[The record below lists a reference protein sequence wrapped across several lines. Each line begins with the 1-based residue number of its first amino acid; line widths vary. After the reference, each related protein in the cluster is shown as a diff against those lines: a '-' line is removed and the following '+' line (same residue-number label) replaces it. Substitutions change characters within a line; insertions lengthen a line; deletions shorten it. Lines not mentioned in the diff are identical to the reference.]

1 MTEKVSQSWATWQVV
16 VFWSLWLLLLF
27 PAYFAAHGVWLIGM
41 PMFAGFHET
50 VDVVLLGIMVA
61 TLLLLT
67 FMAARLA
74 LHFHRHAKSFW
85 RLLTGLLVG
94 LLGVPLLSAS
104 SAVYAYISLVN

>member
-1 MTEKVSQSWATWQVV
+1 MTEKVNQAWATWQIA

-61 TLLLLT
+61 SLLLLA
-67 FMAARLA
+67 FIAVRLV
-74 LHFHRHAKSFW
+74 LHFHRHTKSFW

-104 SAVYAYISLVN
+104 SAVYAYVSLVN